1 MSLWNLTCCL
11 KIPAQRS
18 AALEARS
25 GRGRG
30 RGSGGGILGTDVD
43 TELELMFRSRKP
55 AGEEKVIR
63 GEKKLV
69 QRKGKKQEC
78 GYGSH

>member
-1 MSLWNLTCCL
+1 MYLWNLTCCL

-25 GRGRG
+25 GRRRG
-30 RGSGGGILGTDVD
+30 RGSGGEIPGTDVD

-55 AGEEKVIR
+55 AGEEKMMSR
-63 GEKKLV
+63 E
-69 QRKGKKQEC
+69 KGKKQEC
-78 GYGSH
+78 GYGSD

>member
-1 MSLWNLTCCL
+1 MYLWNLTCCL

-30 RGSGGGILGTDVD
+30 GGIPGTDVD

-55 AGEEKVIR
+55 AGEEKMR
-63 GEKKLV
+63 RREKKLV